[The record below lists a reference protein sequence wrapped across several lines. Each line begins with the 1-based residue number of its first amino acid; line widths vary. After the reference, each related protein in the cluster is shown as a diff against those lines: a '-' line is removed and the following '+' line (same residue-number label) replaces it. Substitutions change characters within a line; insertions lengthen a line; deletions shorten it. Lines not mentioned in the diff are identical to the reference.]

1 MLCIILNMI
10 VNIRIFKECVQDIL
24 SYMFT
29 MRLEIMNR
37 LSQSLKETLI
47 LYDKILFMINFYN
60 YQVFFQID
68 IHVTKLAYLE
78 RAGDPM

>member
-47 LYDKILFMINFYN
+47 LFMINFYN